1 MRGAAGPILGSAVA
15 LILVACGGAPPAASA
30 LAEAVCPAAPD
41 SSAQPS
47 ANRDPD
53 LAARIPAEIG
63 GEPFPVQTWCA
74 SEQSDGMGANTSPD
88 FLATVGVDLT
98 DVTMAAGPGP
108 TIGAEV
114 QPPSLTAF
122 RYRGA
127 EEAELRHAFLAMLAD
142 SGSSAQSGTIGGK
155 DVSVQLGSVI
165 YVQDDTIYLVSGD
178 GPSVEE
184 LLSGLP

>member
-15 LILVACGGAPPAASA
+15 LLLVACGTAAPTESPIADV
-30 LAEAVCPAAPD
+30 VCPEVPD
-41 SSAQPS
+41 SSAQPNAS
-47 ANRDPD
+47 RDPE

-63 GEPFPVQTWCA
+63 DQPFPVQTWCA
-74 SEQSDGMGANTSPD
+74 SEQSDGLGANTSPD

-108 TIGAEV
+108 EIGASA

-127 EEAELRHAFLAMLAD
+127 EEATLRDAFLEVLAE
-142 SGSSAQSGTIGGK
+142 SGAAAETGTIGGK
-155 DVSVQLGSVI
+155 EVTVQLGSVI

-184 LLSGLP
+184 LLNGLP